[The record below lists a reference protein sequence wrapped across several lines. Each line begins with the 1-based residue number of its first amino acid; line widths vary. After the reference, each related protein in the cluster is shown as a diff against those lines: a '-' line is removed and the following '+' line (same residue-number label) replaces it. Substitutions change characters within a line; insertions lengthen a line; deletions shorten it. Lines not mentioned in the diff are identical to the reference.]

1 MTGQYLD
8 MALHNNLKPGVEA
21 TDQIPAGLNL
31 GKSLTLIPVEPS
43 KSTHGSTPAG
53 KIPDVQIK
61 ITEYWGCGAAVRA
74 GQPKVATF
82 TLKGGNKA
90 IDPNNPMGAM
100 MQAMQMVNKLKQ
112 AGNPQAAVEQMAQ
125 TNPNVKKAMDMCK
138 GKNPKQV
145 FEEMCRQN
153 GMDPGQFSGLMK

>member
-1 MTGQYLD
+1 MY
-8 MALHNNLKPGVEA
+8 P
-21 TDQIPAGLNL
+21 
-31 GKSLTLIPVEPS
+31 
-43 KSTHGSTPAG
+43 
-53 KIPDVQIK
+53 
-61 ITEYWGCGAAVRA
+61 Y
-74 GQPKVATF
+74 
-82 TLKGGNKA
+82 
-90 IDPNNPMGAM
+90 IDPQAFANE
-100 MQAMQMVNKLKQ
+100 QAMLQQRINQLEQ

>member
-1 MTGQYLD
+1 MNPLMSMIGN
-8 MALHNNLKPGVEA
+8 M
-21 TDQIPAGLNL
+21 
-31 GKSLTLIPVEPS
+31 
-43 KSTHGSTPAG
+43 
-53 KIPDVQIK
+53 
-61 ITEYWGCGAAVRA
+61 
-74 GQPKVATF
+74 
-82 TLKGGNKA
+82 GGG
-90 IDPNNPMGAM
+90 NNPMGAM

-153 GMDPGQFSGLMK
+153 GMDPGQFSGLRK

>member
-1 MTGQYLD
+1 MNPLMSMIGN
-8 MALHNNLKPGVEA
+8 M
-21 TDQIPAGLNL
+21 
-31 GKSLTLIPVEPS
+31 
-43 KSTHGSTPAG
+43 
-53 KIPDVQIK
+53 
-61 ITEYWGCGAAVRA
+61 
-74 GQPKVATF
+74 
-82 TLKGGNKA
+82 GGG
-90 IDPNNPMGAM
+90 NNPMGAM

-138 GKNPKQV
+138 GRNSKQV